1 MVQMIFRVSFA
12 VAWVCVLGN
21 DPAYQSAA
29 GKRIEPMDTT
39 PRQTAIRG
47 ILPTVLTP
55 YDSDERVD
63 LVALEAQVR
72 YLLDAGVHGLV
83 LMGSIG
89 EAPYLND
96 ADREA
101 IIRTTVATTA
111 DKVPVLVG
119 ITAESTF
126 AAAEQL
132 DQARR
137 LGATAAIVCL
147 PQYFNLKFDDV
158 RRHFERLSE
167 RTPLPI
173 LYYHYPA
180 ATRLALKPSQVAE
193 LLALPNMVGIKE
205 SSFDMLAIGE
215 QMKLAGKHAP
225 VFLSGSELNLCQ
237 FMDLGGHGAISVGA
251 VIMPRTAVAMYEAYQ
266 AGDKQKAQELQAQ
279 MFETM
284 PLVKDVTA
292 PVFLARAAFLQAIK
306 QGLDVPVG
314 IEPTQARLKAALAAR
329 GVPIRPI
336 VRSPLPPLSD
346 RDKRTVEQVMQK
358 IKQIE
363 PDRKEKR

>member
-1 MVQMIFRVSFA
+1 MVVNSFA
-12 VAWVCVLGN
+12 VVIAAPLLAN
-21 DPAYQSAA
+21 HPATATSAQE
-29 GKRIEPMDTT
+29 RLTPMNVESG
-39 PRQTAIRG
+39 PMIRG

-55 YDSDERVD
+55 YDADERID
-63 LVALEAQVR
+63 APALEAQVR

-89 EAPYLND
+89 ESPYLND
-96 ADREA
+96 ADREVV
-101 IIRTTVATTA
+101 IRTTVAATA
-111 DKVPVLVG
+111 GRVPVLVG
-119 ITAESTF
+119 VTAESTVV
-126 AAAEQL
+126 AAEQL
-132 DQARR
+132 EQARR

-158 RRHFERLSE
+158 WRHFERLSKLD
-167 RTPLPI
+167 TLPI

-180 ATRLALKPSQVAE
+180 ATRLTLKPSQVAE
-193 LLALPNMVGIKE
+193 LLAMPNVIGVKE
-205 SSFDMLAIGE
+205 SSFDMLAIAE
-215 QMKLAGKHAP
+215 RIKLTAKRDR
-225 VFLSGSELNLCQ
+225 VFLSGSELNLSQ

-266 AGDKQKAQELQAQ
+266 AGDKQKAQELQSQ

-336 VRSPLPPLSD
+336 VRSPLPPLSE
-346 RDKRTVEQVMQK
+346 RDKRTVEQVMQR

-363 PDRKEKR
+363 PNPSKEQG

>member
-1 MVQMIFRVSFA
+1 MYVSFA
-12 VAWVCVLGN
+12 VALMSLLGN
-21 DPAYQSAA
+21 HPANQPTVQERS
-29 GKRIEPMDTT
+29 KPMSTASGAI
-39 PRQTAIRG
+39 AIRG

-55 YDSDERVD
+55 YDADERID
-63 LVALEAQVR
+63 AAALDAQVR

-89 EAPYLND
+89 ESPYLND
-96 ADREA
+96 ADRET
-101 IIRTTVATTA
+101 IIRTAVAATA
-111 DKVPVLVG
+111 GNVPVLVG
-119 ITAESTF
+119 ITAESTIV
-126 AAAEQL
+126 AAEQL
-132 DQARR
+132 DQAKR

-158 RRHFERLSE
+158 RRHFERLSQLSA
-167 RTPLPI
+167 LPV

-180 ATRLALKPSQVAE
+180 ATRLALKPSQIAE

-215 QMKLAGKHAP
+215 QMKLTAKHDR

-251 VIMPRTAVAMYEAYQ
+251 VIMPHTAVAMYEAYQ
-266 AGDKQKAQELQAQ
+266 AGDKQKAQELQSQ

-329 GVPIRPI
+329 GVPIRPV

-358 IKQIE
+358 IKQVE
-363 PDRKEKR
+363 PNRAANK